1 MHVAEL
7 YKVVHGKIVLGAGD
21 SGMGDGMGRTA
32 GGEDGGRGRIGGA
45 IHDYLSIMTEA
56 L

>member
-32 GGEDGGRGRIGGA
+32 GGGKIGGA